1 MWLLN
6 AISRKLVEFV
16 ADRPSYVIL
25 SHTWAD
31 GEVTF
36 QDIHKTN
43 VAEIPGYQKIS
54 KCCEQAL

>member
-54 KCCEQAL
+54 